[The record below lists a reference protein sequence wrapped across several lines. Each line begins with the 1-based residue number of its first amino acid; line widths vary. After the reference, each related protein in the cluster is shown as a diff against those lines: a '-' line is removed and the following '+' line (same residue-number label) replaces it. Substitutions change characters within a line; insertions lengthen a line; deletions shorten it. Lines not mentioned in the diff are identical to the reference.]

1 MGTAIREGFNMK
13 KTECF
18 LFLLVENFSHLA
30 FSCALEPLRIANLV
44 SGEELYKWSFASED
58 GVQATCSNGAVTLV
72 HHDYKSLP
80 KSDHLFV
87 LSGIHVHMSHTSNL
101 LAAIRHERTKGV
113 QIGALCSGAYI
124 LAKAGMLDG
133 VRAAV
138 HWEFHDLFIEEFP
151 LVDLC
156 RNVFVADEKFITA
169 SGGTASADLMLHL
182 IERAHGAD
190 LAIAVADQMVYTS
203 AREATVE
210 QRASIQS
217 RYGMRNSYIVE
228 AIRMMV
234 DAIEDPVSPSF
245 IATKIGISTRQ
256 LERVFG
262 RYLNCSPGKYYMDM
276 RLQKAQ
282 RLLIQTE
289 LSVTEIGL
297 SCGFGSSGHFSR
309 VYRAHYGITPR
320 MQLTKSR

>member
-1 MGTAIREGFNMK
+1 
-13 KTECF
+13 
-18 LFLLVENFSHLA
+18 
-30 FSCALEPLRIANLV
+30 
-44 SGEELYKWSFASED
+44 
-58 GVQATCSNGAVTLV
+58 
-72 HHDYKSLP
+72 
-80 KSDHLFV
+80 
-87 LSGIHVHMSHTSNL
+87 MSHTSNL

-138 HWEFHDLFIEEFP
+138 HWEFHDLFMEEFP